1 VNLLDLKN
9 GDRVT
14 LTALFDD
21 DGGGNPLK
29 RLVLDDDDTNI
40 YAEVDKHRTGK
51 EHRET
56 LFIQYRGNKNYQ
68 YISCQLDYDS
78 HTQSFTIR
86 DFKIESGEYYLG
98 DVGWGATS
106 GLYLVR
112 PFNNKVSFINWLNE
126 NPFEVKK

>member
-1 VNLLDLKN
+1 MNLLDLKN

-29 RLVLDDDDTNI
+29 QLVWDEDDTNI

-51 EHRET
+51 ENRET
-56 LFIQYRGNKNYQ
+56 LFIQYKGDRTYR
-68 YISCQLDYDS
+68 YISCQLDYDA

-86 DFKIESGEYYLG
+86 DFKIESEGYYLG
-98 DVGWGATS
+98 NRGWGATS